1 MSSSPPC
8 KPLKSGDPPLDLT
21 AYDLYLRAIGP
32 IRSGERDK
40 EIYLRGLNLLSE
52 AIQRDPRYGPALASA
67 AFHHQVLHVS
77 GWTTDPA
84 ADRREG
90 LDLAHRALA
99 VAGDDPAVLGQ
110 VANALGYF
118 GDEELSAAIVL
129 IDRAIELNP
138 SFALGWQRSGWLRLW
153 AGQPDIGIG
162 HFETALR
169 LNPLQERADH
179 YLGIG
184 MGHFFARRFE
194 QAVATLLLSL
204 QEAPVWVPTHRFLAS
219 CHAHMGRLAEAR
231 QTIRRLRELTN
242 DVVPSATHWRNP
254 EHRELFLSGLRLAMG
269 QPT

>member
-1 MSSSPPC
+1 MIFTFALLDQFAQENGTRRFTFAVSICSVRRSNGIRGMGPP
-8 KPLKSGDPPLDLT
+8 S
-21 AYDLYLRAIGP
+21 
-32 IRSGERDK
+32 
-40 EIYLRGLNLLSE
+40 
-52 AIQRDPRYGPALASA
+52 SA
-67 AFHHQVLHVS
+67 AFHHQ
-77 GWTTDPA
+77 
-84 ADRREG
+84 
-90 LDLAHRALA
+90 
-99 VAGDDPAVLGQ
+99 
-110 VANALGYF
+110 
-118 GDEELSAAIVL
+118 
-129 IDRAIELNP
+129 LNP